1 VSERRRIGID
11 KTGYWVVMRMLLL
24 IFSVTAAGALLAAC
38 GMATVQMDS
47 QEDAPHQAALHVPAP
62 LLTAQVTCDDFRP
75 SAARAYAARVLRRV
89 AIRGGGQ
96 LPTRDANGYRT
107 VVGVL
112 SAHVGPHCR
121 PVLLHVQLPGP
132 PNGRAG
138 WIAARSVRVFPVVDR
153 IVVDLSGRRL
163 YAFRRGR
170 LRLRTRVAVGAPR
183 TPTPTGRFVVNERWV
198 LHNPTGVFGV
208 AALGISAHS
217 NVLHN
222 WLQRGPIG
230 LHGTN
235 EPWTIGRA
243 ASHGCIRLRNAEMRR
258 LFRLAPAGTAVL
270 IRR

>member
-1 VSERRRIGID
+1 MEPH
-11 KTGYWVVMRMLLL
+11 
-24 IFSVTAAGALLAAC
+24 AN
-38 GMATVQMDS
+38 
-47 QEDAPHQAALHVPAP
+47 APHRAAP
-62 LLTAQVTCDDFRP
+62 LGVPRLVFVAQVTCDNFRP
-75 SAARAYAARVLRRV
+75 SAAGAYAALVRRRV
-89 AIRGGGQ
+89 AIRGGGR
-96 LPTRDANGYRT
+96 LAPRDANGYRT

-112 SAHVGPHCR
+112 GAHLGKRCKPL
-121 PVLLHVQLPGP
+121 LLHVQLPGP

-138 WIAARSVRVFPVVDR
+138 WIAAGSVRIFPVEDR
-153 IVVDLSGRRL
+153 ILVDLSGRRL

-170 LRLRTRVAVGAPR
+170 LRLRTRVAVGAPG

-198 LHNPTGVFGV
+198 LANPNGAFGV

-258 LFRLAPAGTAVL
+258 LFRLAPAGTPVL

>member
-1 VSERRRIGID
+1 MGID
-11 KTGYWVVMRMLLL
+11 ETGYWVVVRMLFL
-24 IFSVTAAGALLAAC
+24 IFSVTALSGLLAA
-38 GMATVQMDS
+38 GGSATVRMDS
-47 QEDAPHQAALHVPAP
+47 HGDAPHQAAPLPVPRS
-62 LLTAQVTCDDFRP
+62 LLTAQATCDDFRP
-75 SAARAYAARVLRRV
+75 SAARAYAALVLRRV

-96 LPTRDANGYRT
+96 LRTRDANGYRT

-112 SAHVGPHCR
+112 GAHAGPRCR

-170 LRLRTRVAVGAPR
+170 LRLHTRVAVGAPR

-243 ASHGCIRLRNAEMRR
+243 ASHGCIRLRNAQMRS
-258 LFRLAPAGTAVL
+258 LFRLAPAGTPVL